1 MTPDAI
7 HDVKRFL
14 IDQVLLDPARDAG
27 VALKKPLSY
36 IAGERVHKTHIYV
49 GMATCGRIAGAERT
63 FRAIRDYLE
72 DHQVDAVLVEGGC
85 IGLCREEP
93 IVDIQLPG
101 KARLSFAKVHAH
113 KVQLLLDDI
122 LNDNLPELP
131 LLGQHSNS
139 ILQPWEQV
147 SRLDDH
153 PFFANQHRML
163 LEHCGIIDPV
173 SLENYVARGGYW
185 AFTDT
190 IARHTP
196 AQVCEIITRSGLA
209 GRGGGGY
216 PAGKKWQAALN
227 TVSDQKFLV
236 CNAVESDPGSYMNRV
251 IIESN
256 PHRLIEAI
264 LITAYAIGASKAFI
278 FIRQEFSLAV
288 KRLEEAIERA
298 RDYGLIGHHIFD
310 SGVNIDVVVKKGA
323 RAFVC
328 GEETALNN
336 SIEGKR
342 AMPSSKPPYPA
353 EKGLWDKP
361 TIVNNVETLFNVPL
375 ILKNGA
381 EWFQSLGTESS
392 KGTKLF
398 TLSGK
403 LRNQGTVEVL
413 MGTTFRDIVEKTGG
427 GMAGDKDFKAIVLG
441 INSGSYI
448 SPDNLDIEVDFDAL
462 KNVGAALGSGAF
474 VVLDQDVCM
483 VDLAKFFT
491 GFFKNESCGKCIP
504 CREGTA
510 RMLEIMENAT
520 RRPSD
525 NQSFQT
531 LERFKG
537 VMQLK
542 SLAAVIGETS
552 LCSLGKSSP
561 NAILNTLKHFKAEFD
576 AHIFERRCDAGICTD
591 LRVYLIDV
599 DACTGCVACF
609 KKCPVDAIIG
619 SPRYPHFIVQEK
631 CIGCGTCHEVCKFNA
646 VVIK

>member
-1 MTPDAI
+1 MMPDAI

-14 IDQVLLDPARDAG
+14 IDQVLLDPNRDAG

-36 IAGERVHKTHIYV
+36 IGGERVHKTHIYV
-49 GMATCGRIAGAERT
+49 GMATCGQIAGAERT
-63 FRAIRDYLE
+63 FRAIQEYLE
-72 DHQVDAVLVEGGC
+72 DHQSDAVLVEGGC

-93 IVDIQLPG
+93 IVDVQLPG
-101 KARLSFAKVHAH
+101 KARLSFAQVHAE

-122 LNDNLPELP
+122 LNDNLPDLP
-131 LLGQHSNS
+131 LLGQHPNP

-147 SRLDDH
+147 SRLDQH
-153 PFFANQHRML
+153 PFFAHQHRML

-173 SLENYVARGGYW
+173 SPENYIARGGYW

-196 AQVCEIITRSGLA
+196 AQVCDIITRSGLA

-227 TVSDQKFLV
+227 TASDQKYLV
-236 CNAVESDPGSYMNRV
+236 CNAVESDPGSYMNRA

-278 FIRQEFSLAV
+278 FIRQEFTLAV
-288 KRLEEAIERA
+288 KRLEQAIEQA

-375 ILKNGA
+375 ILRNGA
-381 EWFQSLGTESS
+381 EWFLSMGTESS

-398 TLSGK
+398 TLSGN

-413 MGTTFRDIVEKTGG
+413 MGATFRDIIEKTGG
-427 GMAGDKDFKAIVLG
+427 GMAADKEFKAIVLG

-448 SPDNLDIEVDFDAL
+448 TRDHLDIAVDFDAL
-462 KNVGAALGSGAF
+462 KHIGAALGSGAF

-491 GFFKNESCGKCIP
+491 GFFQKESCGKCIP

-542 SLAAVIGETS
+542 SLAAVISETS

-576 AHIFERRCDAGICTD
+576 AHIFERRCDANICTD

-599 DACTGCVACF
+599 DACTGCAACF

-619 SPRYPHFIVQEK
+619 SPRHPHFIVQDK

-646 VVIK
+646 VLIK